1 MYQPLADELRP
12 TTLDDVYGQEEILGE
27 GRMLVVTMELDNNTE
42 QTTEVPLY
50 QAMMEYEYYTN
61 AVSLEAFLELNERG
75 SLHPNL
81 KAGEH
86 MELKLPFV
94 VYENQFSQKEWENIE
109 EDSGNIIMALYPQKI
124 MMEY

>member
-1 MYQPLADELRP
+1 M
-12 TTLDDVYGQEEILGE
+12 
-27 GRMLVVTMELDNNTE
+27 
-42 QTTEVPLY
+42 
-50 QAMMEYEYYTN
+50 
-61 AVSLEAFLELNERG
+61 
-75 SLHPNL
+75 HPNL